1 MYICHMDIIKAY
13 RGIPPWVIIE
23 DEIRHRMI
31 SQRSFAK
38 QLKEH
43 PQVLNDILK
52 GKRRIA
58 ISLSMKLDDAFGFDK
73 GTFWILQAYYEAE
86 EYKIPQ
92 MAKLPPI
99 RKVVFWD
106 IDMSKLDPVKNK
118 AFIINRVNER
128 GSKEEK
134 QMIKEYYDNA
144 Q

>member
-1 MYICHMDIIKAY
+1 MDIIKAY
-13 RGIPPWVIIE
+13 RGIPPREIIE

-38 QLKEH
+38 QLGEH

-52 GKRRIA
+52 GKRKIA
-58 ISLSMKLDDAFGFDK
+58 ISLSMKLDDAFGFKK

-86 EYKIPQ
+86 EYNNPQ
-92 MAKLPPI
+92 IAELPPI

-106 IDMSKLDPVKNK
+106 IDINKLDPVKNK
-118 AFIINRVNER
+118 VFFINRINER

-134 QMIKEYYDNA
+134 KLIQEYYDNA
-144 Q
+144 K

>member
-1 MYICHMDIIKAY
+1 MDIIKAY
-13 RGIPPWVIIE
+13 RGIPPREIIE

-38 QLKEH
+38 QLGEH

-52 GKRRIA
+52 GKRKIA
-58 ISLSMKLDDAFGFDK
+58 ISLSMKLDDAFGFKK

-86 EYKIPQ
+86 EYNIPSVT
-92 MAKLPPI
+92 KLPPI

>member
-1 MYICHMDIIKAY
+1 MDIIKTY
-13 RGIPPWVIIE
+13 QGIPPREIIE

-38 QLKEH
+38 LLGEH

-52 GKRRIA
+52 GKRKIA
-58 ISLSMKLDDAFGFDK
+58 ISLSMKLDDAFGFKK

-86 EYKIPQ
+86 EYIIPT

-106 IDMSKLDPVKNK
+106 IDINKLDPVKNK
-118 AFIINRVNER
+118 VFIINRINER

-134 QMIKEYYDNA
+134 KLIQEYYDNA
-144 Q
+144 K

>member
-1 MYICHMDIIKAY
+1 MDIIKAY
-13 RGIPPWVIIE
+13 RGIPPREIIE

-52 GKRRIA
+52 GKRKIA
-58 ISLSMKLDDAFGFDK
+58 ISLSMKLDDAFGFKK

-86 EYKIPQ
+86 EYNIPQ

-106 IDMSKLDPVKNK
+106 IDMNKLDPVKNK
-118 AFIINRVNER
+118 AFIIYRVNER